1 MGSKPWILKTM
12 NMKHLKNIFKTIF
25 IILVIISCDDTRDLD
40 YLDNIAVPSNVSAT
54 FEVTQDNTGL
64 VTITP
69 NGDGVTYYE
78 VTFGDSSDNILLDN
92 GESID
97 HTYVEGS
104 YQVTIKAFNLKDE
117 STEVTLP
124 LVVSFTAPENL
135 IATIENDLSVS
146 KQVNIKLEADFA
158 ISYDFY
164 SGETGVTDPV
174 GSANIGETISY
185 TYTEAGT
192 YTIRIVA
199 KGAAIETTEYTE
211 DFEVTEILAPTDN
224 AVTPPARNAV
234 DVISIFSDAY
244 TNVTLDELPTVWSET
259 NFEATTIN
267 SDNVW
272 KLTAVD
278 FLGMV
283 TNYGAGVDL
292 SSMEMMHIDYWV
304 PQGQTNELLVK
315 IVNTVDGGED
325 IESLGTTVDGSWQS
339 IDIDMTGFD
348 GGNLANKEKI
358 TQLLIDSDGVSPVVY
373 IDNFYFWK
381 APTGA
386 SPPLLS
392 DDFEGN
398 GNIPAWIGDA
408 AGANISF
415 ANPYNNA
422 NNFSETVLEYKD
434 TGGQFAN
441 VNFTAPS
448 KFNLTNGQSVFSIKI
463 YVPSSSVTGAQ
474 TNQVSLKL
482 QNSDLG
488 GNSWQ
493 TQTEVIKPI
502 VLDQWQTIS
511 FDFEN
516 DNWVNLNF
524 TGTDPDPVDRTDLDK
539 VVIQVNSE
547 NNNDAVTAYI
557 DDFYYGLAQ
566 FPELPPFVKDGFE
579 GRGTITNW
587 TGDSAGADIAFTNPF
602 VDTDNNSPTV
612 LEYTDTGGQ
621 FANVNFT
628 ATDKFNIADKGTFS
642 IKIYVPSSSISGTQT
657 NQVSLKL
664 QNSALG
670 GNSWQTQTEVIK
682 PIVLDQW
689 QIITF
694 DFVNDNWIN
703 LNFTGTDPDPIDR
716 TDLDKVVIQVNSEN
730 NNDTVTA
737 YIDNVDY
744 Y

>member
-1 MGSKPWILKTM
+1 
-12 NMKHLKNIFKTIF
+12 MKHIKNIFKTVF

-40 YLDNIAVPSNVSAT
+40 FVEDARLPIQISALYDI
-54 FEVTQDNTGL
+54 TQDNTGL

-69 NGDGVTYYE
+69 NALNAVSFEIYLGDGTE
-78 VTFGDSSDNILLDN
+78 DPAELAA

-97 HTYVEGS
+97 HIYAEGTYDVRI
-104 YQVTIKAFNLKDE
+104 VAFNILGE
-117 STEVTLP
+117 ANEATQQLIVSFQAPTN
-124 LVVSFTAPENL
+124 LVVV
-135 IATIENDLSVS
+135 IENDAAIS
-146 KQVNIKLEADFA
+146 KQVNVTANADFA
-158 ISYDFY
+158 TMFDFY
-164 SGETGVTDPV
+164 TGDPATTDPIS
-174 GSANIGETISY
+174 GNIGETVSY
-185 TYTEAGT
+185 LYPDAGT
-192 YTIRIVA
+192 YSMRVVA

-211 DFEVTEILAPTDN
+211 DFEVTEILAPTDP
-224 AVTPPARNAV
+224 AATPPARNDV
-234 DVISIFSDAY
+234 DVVSIFSDAY
-244 TNVTLDELPTVWSET
+244 TNVTLDELPTNWSVT
-259 NFEATTIN
+259 GFEAITIG

-272 KLTAVD
+272 KLTTLD

-283 TNYGAGVDL
+283 TNYAAGVDL
-292 SSMEMMHIDYWV
+292 STMEMMHIDYWV
-304 PQGQTNELLVK
+304 PQGQTNELSVK
-315 IVNTVDGGED
+315 IVNTIDGGED
-325 IESLGTTVDGSWQS
+325 FESLGTTVDGSWQS
-339 IDIDMTGFD
+339 IDIDMSGFD

-381 APTGA
+381 APSGA

-398 GNIPAWIGDA
+398 GNIPAWVGDSAGADA
-408 AGANISF
+408 AF

-422 NNFSETVLEYKD
+422 DNFSETVLEYSD

-441 VNFTAPS
+441 VQFTAPS

-463 YVPSSSVTGAQ
+463 YVPSSSVTGSQ
-474 TNQVSLKL
+474 PNQVSLKL

-493 TQTEVIKPI
+493 TQTEVVKPI
-502 VLDQWQTIS
+502 VLDQWQTVT
-511 FDFEN
+511 FDFVN
-516 DNWVNLNF
+516 DPWININF

-547 NNNDAVTAYI
+547 NNNDQVTAYI

-566 FPELPPFVKDGFE
+566 IPELPPFVKDGFE
-579 GRGTITNW
+579 GQGTITNW
-587 TGDSAGADIAFTNPF
+587 AGDSAGADIAFANPF
-602 VDTDNNSPTV
+602 VDAGNNSPTV

-642 IKIYVPSSSISGTQT
+642 IKIYVPSSSITGTQP

-664 QNSALG
+664 QNSDLG

-694 DFVNDNWIN
+694 DFVNDPWIN
-703 LNFTGTDPDPIDR
+703 INFTGTDPDPIDR

-730 NNDTVTA
+730 NNDSVTA

>member
-1 MGSKPWILKTM
+1 
-12 NMKHLKNIFKTIF
+12 MKHIKNIFKTIF
-25 IILVIISCDDTRDLD
+25 IILVIISCDEDRDLD
-40 YLDNIAVPSNVSAT
+40 FLDSIVVPSNVSAI
-54 FEVTQDNTGL
+54 FDVTQDNTGL

-69 NGDGVTYYE
+69 NADGASFYVIVFGDGSDDATINAGESVEHTYAEGNYE
-78 VTFGDSSDNILLDN
+78 VT
-92 GESID
+92 
-97 HTYVEGS
+97 VR
-104 YQVTIKAFNLKDE
+104 AFNLKDE
-117 STEVTLP
+117 SAEVSLPLAVSFQAPSNVVVTL
-124 LVVSFTAPENL
+124 
-135 IATIENDLSVS
+135 ENDASVS
-146 KQVNIKLEADFA
+146 KQVNITVDADFA
-158 ISYDFY
+158 ITYDFY
-164 SGETGVTDPV
+164 SGETGSTDPV
-174 GSANIGETISY
+174 ATANVGETVSY
-185 TYTEAGT
+185 TYTDAGT
-192 YTIRIVA
+192 YPIRVVV

-211 DFEVTEILAPTDN
+211 DFEVTEILAPTDP
-224 AVTPPARNAV
+224 AATPPARNDV
-234 DVISIFSDAY
+234 DVVSIFSDAY
-244 TNVTLDELPTVWSET
+244 TNVTLDELPTNWSVT
-259 NFEATTIN
+259 NFEAITIG

-272 KLTAVD
+272 KLTTLD

-283 TNYGAGVDL
+283 TNYAAGVDL
-292 SSMEMMHIDYWV
+292 STMEMMHIDYWV
-304 PQGQTNELLVK
+304 PQGQINELSVK
-315 IVNTVDGGED
+315 IVNTIDGGED
-325 IESLGTTVDGSWQS
+325 TESLGTTVDGSWQS
-339 IDIDMTGFD
+339 IDLDMSGFD

-373 IDNFYFWK
+373 IDNFYFYK

-408 AGANISF
+408 AGADPAF

-422 NNFSETVLEYKD
+422 DNFSETVLEYTD

-463 YVPSSSVTGAQ
+463 YVPSSSVTGGQ
-474 TNQVSLKL
+474 PNQVSLKL

-502 VLDQWQTIS
+502 VLDEWQTIT
-511 FDFEN
+511 FDFVN
-516 DNWVNLNF
+516 DPWININF

-547 NNNDAVTAYI
+547 NNNDQVTAYI

-566 FPELPPFVKDGFE
+566 IPDLPPFVKDGFE
-579 GRGTITNW
+579 GQGTITNW
-587 TGDSAGADIAFTNPF
+587 TGDAAGADIAFANPF
-602 VDTDNNSPTV
+602 VDAGNNSPTV

-642 IKIYVPSSSISGTQT
+642 IKIYVPSSSITGSQP

-664 QNSALG
+664 QNSDLG

-694 DFVNDNWIN
+694 DFVNDPWIN
-703 LNFTGTDPDPIDR
+703 INFTGTDPAPIDR

-730 NNDTVTA
+730 NNDSVTA

>member
-1 MGSKPWILKTM
+1 
-12 NMKHLKNIFKTIF
+12 
-25 IILVIISCDDTRDLD
+25 VIISCTDNRDLD
-40 YLDNIAVPSNVSAT
+40 FLETVALPTNISASYSI
-54 FEVTQDNTGL
+54 TQDNTGL

-69 NGDGVTYYE
+69 LGEGAVNFEIGLGDGSPTIELNSGESTSHTYTEGNYDVTITAYN
-78 VTFGDSSDNILLDN
+78 VVGDSAEATQQLIVSFQAPSN
-92 GESID
+92 
-97 HTYVEGS
+97 
-104 YQVTIKAFNLKDE
+104 
-117 STEVTLP
+117 
-124 LVVSFTAPENL
+124 LVVV
-135 IATIENDLSVS
+135 IENDTATS
-146 KQVNIKLEADFA
+146 KQVNVTTNADFA
-158 ISYDFY
+158 TMYDFY
-164 SGETGVTDPV
+164 TGDPATTDPIS
-174 GSANIGETISY
+174 GNIGDTVSY
-185 TYTEAGT
+185 LYPDAGT
-192 YTIRIVA
+192 YSIRVVA
-199 KGAAIETTEYTE
+199 KGAAIETTEYLV

-224 AVTPPARNAV
+224 AATPPARNAV
-234 DVISIFSDAY
+234 DVVSIFSDAY
-244 TNVTLDELPTVWSET
+244 TDITLDELPTVWSVT
-259 NFEATTIN
+259 GFEATTIGT
-267 SDNVW
+267 DNVW
-272 KLTAVD
+272 KLTTLD
-278 FLGMV
+278 FLGIV
-283 TNYGAGVDL
+283 SNYTTGVDL

-315 IVNTVDGGED
+315 IVNTIDGGED

-358 TQLLIDSDGVSPVVY
+358 TQLIIDSDGEAPVVY

-381 APTGA
+381 APSGA

-398 GNIPAWIGDA
+398 GNIPAWIGDS
-408 AGANISF
+408 AGADDAF
-415 ANPYNNA
+415 ANPFNNA
-422 NNFSETVLEYKD
+422 DNFSETVLEYVD
-434 TGGQFAN
+434 TGGSFAN

-463 YVPSSSVTGAQ
+463 YVPSSSVTGTQ

-502 VLDQWQTIS
+502 ILDQWQTIT
-511 FDFEN
+511 FDFVN
-516 DNWVNLNF
+516 DNWININF
-524 TGTDPDPVDRTDLDK
+524 TGTDPAPIDRSDLDK

-547 NNNDAVTAYI
+547 NNSDAVTAYI

-566 FPELPPFVKDGFE
+566 IPGLPPFVKDGFE
-579 GRGTITNW
+579 GRGTIAGW
-587 TGDSAGADIAFTNPF
+587 TGDSASADIAFANPF
-602 VDTDNNSPTV
+602 VNADNNSPTV
-612 LEYTDTGGQ
+612 LEYEDTGGS

-628 ATDKFNIADKGTFS
+628 ATNKFSIADKGTFS

-703 LNFTGTDPDPIDR
+703 INFTGTDPNPIDR

-730 NNDTVTA
+730 NNDTVIA